1 MINECSFA
9 KDLSSTILNT
19 ESMGETFQKSG
30 KQDSFRHLLKIS
42 ASMYEIQVH
51 TSSESLQEYNQD
63 QTPLTNQ
70 VLLRPFWPSWEFD
83 EYYIISN

>member
-1 MINECSFA
+1 
-9 KDLSSTILNT
+9 
-19 ESMGETFQKSG
+19 MGETFQKSG

-51 TSSESLQEYNQD
+51 TSSEPLQEYNQD

-70 VLLRPFWPSWEFD
+70 VLLRPF
-83 EYYIISN
+83 